1 MSLSLYETGWGGRG
15 HTITTRDDVLVAGE
29 WAWVGFSV
37 DLSVGRVVLMVN
49 GRPVA
54 LNEGA
59 SLVPWTKFN
68 ATTTP
73 LLLGA
78 LLGRNGAMG
87 APFRGDLDEVML
99 WRRAL
104 TDEELAAVAS
114 RGCGLVVG
122 GVGSE

>member
-29 WAWVGFSV
+29 WNWVAFSV

-49 GRPVA
+49 GRAVA
-54 LNEGA
+54 LDEGA
-59 SLVPWTKFN
+59 TLVPWTKFN